1 MNRLRPI
8 RVTAAVCMAVLA
20 GAAPGRAAD
29 DSTDETGLW
38 VSAGAALAAVAAMV
52 LVSKSDEDTAAP
64 AAPAAPERRFFS
76 CEPDPPEGP
85 AGNCVEVTPTPAG
98 GAAAAFAAAPPRPD
112 APRLTLRP
120 AARPGAAGLLAR
132 YRFADGRD
140 ASLGLAAGR
149 DGEAALAW
157 RYSLRW

>member
-38 VSAGAALAAVAAMV
+38 VSAGAALAAVAAMI
-52 LVSKSDEDTAAP
+52 LVSNSDEESAP
-64 AAPAAPERRFFS
+64 AAPAPPPRTFV
-76 CEPDPPEGP
+76 CEPGSADEP
-85 AGNCVEVTPTPAG
+85 AGNCIETTPAPA
-98 GAAAAFAAAPPRPD
+98 GAAAAFAAPPPRPGD
-112 APRLTLRP
+112 PRLTLRP
-120 AARPGAAGLLAR
+120 GARPGAAGLLAR
-132 YRFADGRD
+132 YRFSDDRD
-140 ASLGLAAGR
+140 ASIGLAAGR
-149 DGEAALAW
+149 GGEAALAL

>member
-8 RVTAAVCMAVLA
+8 RVTAAVCMAALA

-52 LVSKSDEDTAAP
+52 LVSQSDEESAP
-64 AAPAAPERRFFS
+64 AAPAPPPRTFICAPGPADE
-76 CEPDPPEGP
+76 P
-85 AGNCVEVTPTPAG
+85 AGNCVETTPAPA
-98 GAAAAFAAAPPRPD
+98 GAAAAFAASPPRPGD
-112 APRLTLRP
+112 PRLTLRP
-120 AARPGAAGLLAR
+120 AARPGTAGLLAR
-132 YRFADGRD
+132 YRFSDDRD
-140 ASLGLAAGR
+140 ASIGLAAGR
-149 DGEAALAW
+149 GGEAALAL

>member
-1 MNRLRPI
+1 MNRLRSI
-8 RVTAAVCMAVLA
+8 RVTAVVCIAVLA
-20 GAAPGRAAD
+20 SAAPGRAAD

-52 LVSKSDEDTAAP
+52 LVSKSDEDAAASAAP
-64 AAPAAPERRFFS
+64 AAPAGGGFTGRIFTCDPEA
-76 CEPDPPEGP
+76 E
-85 AGNCVEVTPTPAG
+85 NCVEVTPQPAG

-132 YRFADGRD
+132 YSFADGRD

>member
-8 RVTAAVCMAVLA
+8 RVTAVVCMAVLA

-29 DSTDETGLW
+29 DSTDEAGLW

-64 AAPAAPERRFFS
+64 AAPAAPAGRVFL
-76 CEPDPPEGP
+76 CDPDPPEGP
-85 AGNCVEVTPTPAG
+85 AGNCVEATPPPAG

-132 YRFADGRD
+132 YSFADGRE